1 MNLPSKLLE
10 EAVDQMASLPG
21 IGRKTALRLVL
32 RLLRRNKEEVQ
43 RFAQAFIKLKEE
55 IKECK
60 VCHNLS
66 DSECCSICNDVRRD
80 DSTICVVED
89 IRDILAIEGTG
100 QYKGKYHVLGGII
113 SPMDGIGPQDLNI
126 DSLIGRIRDNSIAE
140 VVFALSTT
148 MEGETTAFYLYRKM
162 QAFELKISAIARG
175 VAIGDE
181 LQYADEVTLG
191 RSIQNRLPFESTLSR
206 S

>member
-43 RFAQAFIKLKEE
+43 RFTNAFIKLKEE

-60 VCHNLS
+60 VCNNLS
-66 DSECCSICNDVRRD
+66 DSDCCSICNDVRRD

-89 IRDILAIEGTG
+89 IRDILAIEATG

-126 DSLIGRIRDNSIAE
+126 DTLIGRVRDQNIAE

-148 MEGETTAFYLYRKM
+148 MEGETTSFYLYRKL

>member
-43 RFAQAFIKLKEE
+43 RFANAFIKLKEE

-66 DSECCSICNDVRRD
+66 DSDCCSICNDVRRD

-126 DSLIGRIRDNSIAE
+126 DTLIGRVRDQNIAE

-148 MEGETTAFYLYRKM
+148 MEGETTSFYLYRKL
-162 QAFELKISAIARG
+162 QVFELKISAIARG